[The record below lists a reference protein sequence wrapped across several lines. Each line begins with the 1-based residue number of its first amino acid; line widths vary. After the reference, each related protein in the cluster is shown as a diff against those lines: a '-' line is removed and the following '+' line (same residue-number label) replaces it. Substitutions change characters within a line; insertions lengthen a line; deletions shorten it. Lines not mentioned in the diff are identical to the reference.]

1 MCDYYPFGMAFF
13 TVIVTDNYQ
22 VFGRITG
29 VVQCSTFELFS
40 DDGTL
45 AREDDAK
52 RPIPTVRVYIGGA
65 QIELNLNNY
74 VTQEIVYDLIKRQVY
89 ETGYLAEDV
98 VIDLRSYVEADVI
111 GED

>member
-13 TVIVTDNYQ
+13 TVIITDNYQ

-29 VVQCSTFELFS
+29 VVQCSTFELFL

-52 RPIPTVRVYIGGA
+52 GPIPTVRVYIGGA
-65 QIELNLNNY
+65 QIELNFKSQA
-74 VTQEIVYDLIKRQVY
+74 TQKTVCDLIKRKVY

-98 VIDLRSYVEADVI
+98 VIDLRPYAEADDVI
-111 GED
+111 GE